1 MRAIPPG
8 PPRTRCAAAA
18 RTGPS
23 LPRTRA
29 GHHPVAR
36 DPTRGGQRN
45 PNDPGD
51 RTSQHPAGVERPL
64 LHGRLPG
71 GPRGKLERVG
81 TDIATV
87 EARAANAA
95 LRHPRPQQH
104 PFLGDQVVT
113 VGLRGTHVDEQAR
126 CGREQE
132 HDGRRR
138 RRPSWLR
145 RVLLLQR
152 GRRRL
157 VGARPLQM
165 AMLRFA
171 TSWHRLRSLRIFR
184 DKTGLRP
191 PGPVEFNRGGLRL
204 STRFASLWTGWC
216 CPAAPPRQRRSRSSC
231 CANNMDLLT

>member
-1 MRAIPPG
+1 
-8 PPRTRCAAAA
+8 
-18 RTGPS
+18 
-23 LPRTRA
+23 
-29 GHHPVAR
+29 
-36 DPTRGGQRN
+36 
-45 PNDPGD
+45 
-51 RTSQHPAGVERPL
+51 
-64 LHGRLPG
+64 
-71 GPRGKLERVG
+71 
-81 TDIATV
+81 
-87 EARAANAA
+87 
-95 LRHPRPQQH
+95 
-104 PFLGDQVVT
+104 VT

-157 VGARPLQM
+157 VGARPVQM

-216 CPAAPPRQRRSRSSC
+216 CPAAPPRPRRSRSSC
-231 CANNMDLLT
+231 CANNRDLLT